1 MSQRR
6 HRRRRKAA
14 PPQPKPH
21 SRPFLLPER
30 PFTLLSSDQIEQIH
44 AASLK
49 ILANI
54 GVVFNEAAAVAHFRQ
69 AGARIE
75 GSRVYLEPD
84 LIDHCLASAP
94 AQYTLQARNP
104 AQSVTIGGRS
114 GAVMPGGGP
123 PFVHDLDGVRR
134 PGTLAD
140 VANFAR
146 LSQISPDVHVVARKA
161 VEAQDVDPQ
170 VRHLRCWYELLTL
183 TDKPGQSGFVYGR
196 AEAEDVL
203 HMLAIVF
210 GGEAAIDG
218 RPVAHCS
225 VNANS
230 PLLYDRPMLESL
242 LLFAG
247 YGQPVLITPFVMA
260 GVTGPATLAGALAQH
275 NAEVLAGLCLVQ
287 LVRPGTPVLY
297 GTATSNVDLHNGNPA
312 IGSPESA
319 QSIAI
324 CAQLARFYGLPGR
337 GGGALTDS
345 PSPDGQSQYERMM
358 TLLTSA
364 LSGVHYLMHGL
375 GVLESYLTLSYAQ
388 FVLDLELLAMVRHIL
403 QPVVINEDTLALEAI
418 AAVGPGGHFLDAAHT
433 LARFREAHFQPAISI
448 RRPFEQWQEQG
459 QTTALERAA
468 TRCQELLASYE
479 KPGMDTAVASQLHD
493 YVQKRAAALGKPQ
506 DMLD

>member
-1 MSQRR
+1 MTN
-6 HRRRRKAA
+6 RRKRRARQKE
-14 PPQPKPH
+14 QPRIVG

-30 PFTLLSSDQIEQIH
+30 PFTLLAPEQIEQIH

-49 ILANI
+49 ILART
-54 GVVFNEAAAVAHFRQ
+54 GVVFNEATAVAHFRQ
-69 AGARIE
+69 AGARVE
-75 GSRVYLEPD
+75 GNRVYLEPE
-84 LIDHCLASAP
+84 LIRHCLASTP
-94 AQYTLQARNP
+94 AQYTLHARNP

-123 PFVHDLDGVRR
+123 PFVRDLDGVRR

-140 VANFAR
+140 MANFAR
-146 LSQISPDVHVVARKA
+146 LSQLAPDVHVVARKA
-161 VEAQDVDPQ
+161 VEAQDIDPR

-183 TDKPGQSGFVYGR
+183 TDKPGQSGFVNGR

-203 HMLAIVF
+203 QMLAIVF

-218 RPVAHCS
+218 TPVAHCS

-230 PLLYDRPMLESL
+230 PLLYDTPMLESL
-242 LLFAG
+242 LLFAR
-247 YGQPVLITPFVMA
+247 YGQPILITPFVMA
-260 GVTGPATLAGALAQH
+260 GVTGPVTLAGALAQH

-324 CAQLARFYGLPGR
+324 CAQLARFYHLPCR

-345 PSPDGQSQYERMM
+345 PIPDGQSQYERMM
-358 TLLTSA
+358 TLLMSA

-388 FVLDLELLAMVRHIL
+388 FVLDWELLAMVRHIL
-403 QPVVINEDTLALEAI
+403 QPVTINEDTLALDTI
-418 AAVGPGGHFLDAAHT
+418 DAVGPGGHFLDAAHT
-433 LARFREAHFQPAISI
+433 LARYRAAHFQPQISI
-448 RRPFEQWQEQG
+448 RRPFEQWQEQ
-459 QTTALERAA
+459 AA
-468 TRCQELLASYE
+468 TRCRELLASYE
-479 KPGMDTAVASQLHD
+479 KPEMDTAVADQLHHF
-493 YVQKRAAALGKPQ
+493 VQERAAALSGKN
-506 DMLD
+506 